1 MTPNDSGVRS
11 SVRYQPDENPPKALS
26 LGLGLQLAAISVAGV
41 VLTPA
46 IVTVHVDAPKPVRG
60 GEDYQVIEEDN

>member
-26 LGLGLQLAAISVAGV
+26 LGLGLQLAAITVAGV
-41 VLTPA
+41 VLTPD

-60 GEDYQVIEEDN
+60 GENFQVIGEDS